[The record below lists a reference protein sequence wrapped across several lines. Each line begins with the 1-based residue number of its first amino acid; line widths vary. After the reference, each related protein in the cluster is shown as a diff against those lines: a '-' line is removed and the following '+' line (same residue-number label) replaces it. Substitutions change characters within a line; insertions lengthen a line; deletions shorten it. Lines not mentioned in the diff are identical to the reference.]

1 MTVES
6 YPLYWPAGWPRS
18 SSAQRAKSRFN
29 GQTFSQI
36 KELQR
41 ELRLLGARNVIISSN
56 VPVRQDGLP
65 HHRAEQVLLGREVE
79 INRALAD
86 ARGGG
91 DILQLGRGIAAL
103 GERGERGG
111 DDLAGTGILAAGAW
125 HEWYLL
131 TVQSV
136 STPIAR
142 RRP

>member
-65 HHRAEQVLLGREVE
+65 MPRSVAMTIRASPFTSR
-79 INRALAD
+79 
-86 ARGGG
+86 
-91 DILQLGRGIAAL
+91 
-103 GERGERGG
+103 
-111 DDLAGTGILAAGAW
+111 
-125 HEWYLL
+125 
-131 TVQSV
+131 
-136 STPIAR
+136 
-142 RRP
+142 